1 MNGFIMMPLIGIMS
15 LENFETFV
23 KKKKKKKIE
32 KENSHAQQAS
42 FNGNS
47 AFCCLPVLHFF
58 LIIYN
63 NFNSCQLLQ

>member
-1 MNGFIMMPLIGIMS
+1 MNGFIMMRLIGIMS
-15 LENFETFV
+15 LESFETFV
-23 KKKKKKKIE
+23 KKNKKIE
-32 KENSHAQQAS
+32 KENSHEQQAS